1 MAFRSGKT
9 KTFEWRK
16 QQLEGVLKLLDENR
30 EEITLALNK
39 DLHKVSV
46 QLM

>member
-1 MAFRSGKT
+1 VAFRSGKT

-30 EEITLALNK
+30 EEIALALNK